1 MLAAKIQSNP
11 QNNKT
16 KPGPTNRIQKQRKTQ
31 TRIQNSETAG
41 KSPHKDREAAKDKT
55 KSKLKLAEN
64 QTLEIITK
72 RRD

>member
-16 KPGPTNRIQKQRKTQ
+16 KPGPTNKIQKQRKT
-31 TRIQNSETAG
+31 QNSETAG